1 MLDIYGARIIK
12 MQYNG
17 TDATAT
23 DPTLVFIGKGICYDT
38 GGVELKVG
46 GHMKWMRKDK
56 CGATSI
62 GGFFKV
68 LQELQ
73 PTRMNARAHLAYV
86 RNGIGANAYV
96 FDEIVT
102 TRHQVRTRQAAP
114 DAEGRN
120 VMTDMVNDAVF
131 EVSLWSCLTIRN
143 RKATLTH
150 FS

>member
-1 MLDIYGARIIK
+1 MVDIYGARIIK
-12 MQYNG
+12 MQYDGVTVDNN
-17 TDATAT
+17 

-68 LQELQ
+68 LDELE
-73 PTRMNARAHLAYV
+73 PDHLRARAHLAYV

-102 TRHQVRTRQAAP
+102 TTHGVRTRQAAP

-120 VMTDMVNDAVF
+120 VMTDMVSDAVH
-131 EVSLWSCLTIRN
+131 EVSQSAIENLS
-143 RKATLTH
+143 
-150 FS
+150 F